1 MIFLSAAPQVHN
13 RNVDKFIGGIVRAIV
28 LGRINNMAKAFIIIV
43 IVLILA
49 ALIASKLGIL
59 SFYSYKVR

>member
-1 MIFLSAAPQVHN
+1 
-13 RNVDKFIGGIVRAIV
+13 
-28 LGRINNMAKAFIIIV
+28 MAKAFIIIV